1 MPAERKVKM
10 TDTKLD
16 DLPWLDE
23 TPAESAEAPLSEDA
37 KRSLEAE
44 RLEHERHAVMNEGR
58 DEAFHEILTRGEAIT
73 AIACNGDQDAR
84 ETWKA
89 EGALEIWRVA
99 YAAIYREML
108 AIKDQ
113 ADAMFCGAGLPDG
126 LPGITPR
133 EVAQAIRNAKYYE
146 EIGLDRKKGKKS
158 VAGLLQSTKTE
169 EAPD

>member
-1 MPAERKVKM
+1 M
-10 TDTKLD
+10 TDTQFD

-23 TPAESAEAPLSEDA
+23 TPPESAAAPLSEEA

-44 RLEHERHAVMNEGR
+44 RLEHERHALMDEGR
-58 DEAFHEILTRGEAIT
+58 DEAFREIMSRGQAIT

-113 ADAMFCGAGLPDG
+113 AEAMVCGAGVPDG

-133 EVAQAIRNAKYYE
+133 EVAHTIRNAKFYE
-146 EIGLDRKKGKKS
+146 QMGWDRKGLDS
-158 VAGLLQSTKTE
+158 HH
-169 EAPD
+169 